1 MKYSEYPK
9 PNYVRQ
15 SELEM
20 PLIPVYAGCNAGEF
34 GCGCI
39 GTCVEV
45 IDHLTID
52 EVKET
57 NVRVINH

>member
-1 MKYSEYPK
+1 MKYSEYSK

-15 SELEM
+15 SELEL

-39 GTCVEV
+39 GTCIEV